1 VRWFVVNA
9 DGSAREND
17 AMSAVPHLDAD
28 AAVDAVEAALRE
40 HGCAV
45 VERLVPDALLD
56 DIDAELEPYVAATDP
71 GADEFTGR
79 NTRRTGC
86 LLARSRGFRD
96 LAAHPTVLGALDR
109 VLGDHATSY
118 QLHLTQ
124 VIEIGPDE
132 PAQLVHRDQWA
143 FDFFEF
149 PAGFEVECHTM
160 WAMSDFTEENGATRV
175 IPGSNHWEDKL
186 RCTPDQT
193 IAAEMPKGSVLLYLG
208 SLYHGGGANNSKRAR
223 RGINV
228 GYTLSWLRQ
237 EENQY
242 LACPPEVARELPE
255 ALARLAGYQRGAY
268 ALGYYGDLQ
277 DPIDALHGP
286 SHEAPSFAAN
296 Q

>member
-1 VRWFVVNA
+1 MVTLPRF
-9 DGSAREND
+9 G
-17 AMSAVPHLDAD
+17 AD
-28 AAVDAVEAALRE
+28 ASVDEVEAALRE
-40 HGCAV
+40 AGCV
-45 VERLVPDALLD
+45 VIEGIASIDELD
-56 DIDAELEPYVAATDP
+56 RIAAELEPHLRATEP

-79 NTRRTGC
+79 NTRRTGA
-86 LLARSRGFRD
+86 LLARSRGFWD

-124 VIEIGPDE
+124 VIEIGPGE
-132 PAQLVHRDQWA
+132 PAQYVHRDQWA

-160 WAMSDFTEENGATRV
+160 WAMEDFTEENGATRV

-208 SLYHGGGANNSKRAR
+208 SLYHGGGANNSSQPR

-255 ALARLAGYQRGAY
+255 ELARLAGYQRGAY
-268 ALGYYGDLQ
+268 ALGYYGDLH
-277 DPIDALHGP
+277 DPMDAVRGP
-286 SHEAPSFAAN
+286 SKVAPSFAAK

>member
-1 VRWFVVNA
+1 MGDNGAMHDVPRFPSDVSADVV
-9 DGSAREND
+9 ET
-17 AMSAVPHLDAD
+17 
-28 AAVDAVEAALRE
+28 ALRE
-40 HGCAV
+40 YGCAV
-45 VERLVPDALLD
+45 VERLAPAEQLD
-56 DIDAELEPYVAATDP
+56 RIAAELGPHLQTTAP

-79 NTRRTGC
+79 NTRRTGA
-86 LLARSRGFRD
+86 LLARSPSFRD
-96 LAAHPTVLGALDR
+96 LAAHPLVLGALDR

-124 VIEIGPDE
+124 VIEIGPGE

-160 WAMSDFTEENGATRV
+160 WAMDDFTEENGATRV
-175 IPGSNHWEDKL
+175 IPGSNRWQDKL
-186 RCTPDQT
+186 RPENDET

-208 SLYHGGGANNSKRAR
+208 SIYHGGGANRSAHAR

-242 LACPPEVARELPE
+242 LACPPEIARELPDD
-255 ALARLAGYQRGAY
+255 LARLAGYQRGAY
-268 ALGYYGDLQ
+268 ALGYYGDLR
-277 DPIDALHGP
+277 DPFEALHG
-286 SHEAPSFAAN
+286 EATGAAPSFSRSS
-296 Q
+296 